1 MVATHD
7 GFRNNISFSRRRPD
21 LSNLF
26 VKKKK
31 KEKRDCRRVDLNSEM
46 NETNQNRILEFHVIT
61 IERSNW
67 MDEWG
72 ESMECPRSC
81 CVT

>member
-1 MVATHD
+1 MVATRD
-7 GFRNNISFSRRRPD
+7 GFRNISFSRRRPD

-31 KEKRDCRRVDLNSEM
+31 KEKRDYRRVNLNSEM
-46 NETNQNRILEFHVIT
+46 NDQNRILEST
-61 IERSNW
+61 LLQSNVRI
-67 MDEWG
+67 MDERG
-72 ESMECPRSC
+72 ESMECTRSC